1 MKSKYICLV
10 TIFLTFCLLLL
21 GALVHNTESSLA
33 CPDWPLCYGQVFP
46 RMEGGILIEHSHR
59 LLASLVGLFTI
70 LLVFFNRKWAKQNVE
85 AQPVYELSLLA
96 LAFVIIQGMLG
107 GITVIY
113 RLPTIVST
121 SHLGLSM
128 IYFCTLVLVFQRSQE
143 VERKLTLDKTQIE
156 NHLSPWMRDFLFS
169 TTVLVYV
176 QILLGA
182 FLRHSGS
189 GTACGVGWGNSLM
202 CMDLQE
208 GQLSLWPSMHPS
220 QLHMVHRFFGMF
232 LGLWIIVGSIKTFL
246 STRKL
251 QHTSFNTYLLLSLV
265 IVCSQIF
272 FGLYTVG
279 SHFAVLPTTLHLG
292 FASLL
297 LVVFWRMYLLMTHFL
312 SQSEKMS
319 QHTFLSNLFE
329 LTKPKL
335 GLLVMSTVLVGLIL
349 APGHVNFFKGLLSF
363 SLIFL
368 VVMGAAA
375 LNCYMERDVDSFME
389 RTKNRSLPAG
399 RINPKTALIFGMG
412 LLFFSLLMI
421 FIFINALTG
430 ILSLLATV
438 LYLWA
443 YTPMKQKSE
452 LAVYVGAIPG
462 ALPPLLGWTTVTG
475 QLDIVAVSLFAIVFI
490 WQLPHFLAISVYHL
504 KDYSAAKIKVYPSL
518 HGFKLTKILIFVFTV
533 ILFAAA
539 IIPSLFGPASNNYL
553 YVASFLS
560 GIFLILA
567 AMGFFTEDGESG
579 KKWARKYFLA
589 SIFYLPLLLGSMI
602 FLQ

>member
-21 GALVHNTESSLA
+21 GGLVHNTESSLA

-70 LLVFFNRKWAKQNVE
+70 LLVFFNRKWAKLNKE

-96 LAFVIIQGMLG
+96 LAFVVIQGMLG

-128 IYFCTLVLVFQRSQE
+128 IYFCTLILIFQRSQE
-143 VERKLTLDKTQIE
+143 VDGKLALDVSQIE
-156 NHLSPWMRDFLFS
+156 NNLKPWMRDFLFS

-208 GQLSLWPSMHPS
+208 GQSTLWPTLHPS
-220 QLHMVHRFFGMF
+220 QLHMVHRFYGMF
-232 LGLWIIVGSIKTFL
+232 LGLWVIVGSIKTFL
-246 STRKL
+246 SSRKVKN
-251 QHTSFNTYLLLSLV
+251 TTFNTYVILSLLV
-265 IVCSQIF
+265 VCTQIF
-272 FGLYTVG
+272 LGIYTVG
-279 SHFAVLPTTLHLG
+279 SHFSVAPTTLHLG
-292 FASLL
+292 FAALL
-297 LVVFWRMYLLMTHFL
+297 LVVFWRMYLMMTHFL
-312 SQSEKMS
+312 SQSQKIS

-335 GLLVMSTVLVGLIL
+335 GLLVMSTVLVGLVL
-349 APGHVNFFKGLLSF
+349 APGHINFFTGLLSF
-363 SLIFL
+363 ALIFL

-399 RINPKTALIFGMG
+399 RLQPKTALVFGVA
-412 LLFFSLLMI
+412 LLIFSLALI
-421 FIFINALTG
+421 FIFINVVTG
-430 ILSLLATV
+430 VLSLLATV

-462 ALPPLLGWTTVTG
+462 AIPPLLGWTTVTG
-475 QLDIVAVSLFAIVFI
+475 QLDIVAVSLFAIVFV

-518 HGFKLTKILIFVFTV
+518 HGFNLTKVLIFAFTAV
-533 ILFAAA
+533 LFAVAVV
-539 IIPSLFGPASNNYL
+539 PTVFGPASKSYF
-553 YVASFLS
+553 YVASLLS
-560 GIFLILA
+560 GAFLLLA
-567 AMGFFTEDGESG
+567 AMGFFKEEGEAG
-579 KKWARKYFLA
+579 KKWARQYFFA
-589 SIFYLPLLLGSMI
+589 SIFYLPLLLASMI